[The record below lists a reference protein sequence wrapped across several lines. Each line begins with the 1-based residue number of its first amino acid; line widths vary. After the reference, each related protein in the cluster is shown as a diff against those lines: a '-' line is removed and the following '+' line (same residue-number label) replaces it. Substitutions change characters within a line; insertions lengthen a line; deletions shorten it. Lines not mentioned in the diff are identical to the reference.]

1 MSAKVCVTRFKENR
15 AAFLVLTPMEDCVRW
30 VARIKIWRLKF
41 GGEPQLPDA
50 TTSSLRYSMLEMAHQ
65 ARLNCY
71 GDFF

>member
-1 MSAKVCVTRFKENR
+1 
-15 AAFLVLTPMEDCVRW
+15 MEDCVRW